1 MRYKQKK
8 RTPQKWLLFPLQFSP
23 LVCLVAYGADEN
35 GWLISLT
42 ELGRAGFGSWF
53 GLGYAGE

>member
-1 MRYKQKK
+1 MAVISP
-8 RTPQKWLLFPLQFSP
+8 TVSP